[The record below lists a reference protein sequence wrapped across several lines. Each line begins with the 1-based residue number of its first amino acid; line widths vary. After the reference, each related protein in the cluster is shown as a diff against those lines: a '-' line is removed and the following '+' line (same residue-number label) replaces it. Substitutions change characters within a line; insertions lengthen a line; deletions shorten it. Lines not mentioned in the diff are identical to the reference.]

1 MIYAKVKGQKL
12 ILSGDTAVAD
22 STNYLKI
29 CFETDEEWSGY
40 DVTAVFSDSKQKSY
54 SVIMIDENP
63 LYLGNGCC
71 YVPHEVISAPYFT
84 VSVFGTKQ
92 DSVITTPAVTVCVK
106 ESGYIEGEVAQPPTP
121 SEYQQII
128 SAVDEIKGVANSVRA
143 DADSGVFNGER
154 GERGPSGVYVGS
166 GPMPEDCNVQIDPSG
181 DTLDASQIAT
191 RAYVDERISNFD
203 PEDVDVDLSDYPT
216 KDEMQDAIS
225 AISTDYIVERGVTGI
240 WTWEKWNSGKA
251 VCWGISSQNIS
262 INQEWT
268 NGWKYGN
275 GYAVSYPQEF
285 FVEMPICTISKNNYN
300 SLSILEI
307 GANGTNTQTPLPRL
321 ICAQSRES
329 ASQDISFY
337 AIGRWK

>member
-121 SEYQQII
+121 NEYQQII

-143 DADSGVFNGER
+143 DADSGVFNGEQ

-166 GPMPEDCNVQIDPSG
+166 GEMPQDCNVQIDPSG

-225 AISTDYIVERGVTGI
+225 AISADYIVERGVAGM

-251 VCWGISSQNIS
+251 VCWGNQSLTVTINEAWGNIVGS
-262 INQEWT
+262 PSFNVAFPFEFMEIPIVTAQILYTSNNCFLGATPGNASNSVSGNYTLCRATPYEGVQCTVSWYVIG
-268 NGWKYGN
+268 NWK
-275 GYAVSYPQEF
+275 
-285 FVEMPICTISKNNYN
+285 
-300 SLSILEI
+300 
-307 GANGTNTQTPLPRL
+307 
-321 ICAQSRES
+321 
-329 ASQDISFY
+329 
-337 AIGRWK
+337 